1 MVAVA
6 EELAASL
13 ARMYEEKGDADL
25 AEFIDNCRRMIGPEE
40 LAELIDADGRLRLDR
55 GLPVTLSRYLDAI
68 PDLAS
73 MPVALDAAIEFTLR
87 SIGGDRTPPVAAV
100 ASLIA
105 EYPMFERAIRAASL
119 LSEALWSTEQVRADA
134 RPGRGLTVP
143 SDFGPALPS
152 GQRRYELREALG
164 SGAQGGV
171 YLAVDRHLSD
181 RSKPAWVAIK
191 VLRQHVGDAIGR
203 DRLIEEAT
211 RARRIDHPNIVR
223 VLDRGVSDDGDDYIV
238 YEYVDGSTLREWRQ
252 ARGEALGQRV
262 AAELVAKIAR
272 GVQAAHSV
280 GVVHCDIKPDNIM
293 ITRAGEPKVT
303 DFGLAVR
310 IDIEADVFMS
320 RPSDGPM
327 GNLGFIAPEQYRLAE
342 GAIAPPADVYAC
354 GGILYY
360 LLTGLLPNGQSVE
373 EVERNLDAT
382 DGRSEPPSLR
392 EARPD
397 IDPDLEAICRRALAP
412 RCADRYGSAEALA
425 NDLEAWLRREPI
437 RWTRPSVSRRV
448 LLFCRRE
455 PLAVAMLLALMAI
468 VGVGSGLGVAL
479 SREAERRV
487 MQEKIEAAAE
497 IQRQTEEYYER
508 QTSILDSLAT
518 SVRKGSNPSGLGA
531 DWLAIMLIFET
542 VLGPELTERS
552 EQWAAL
558 RQERI
563 DRLRSVINEEIS
575 AGRGKG
581 LEALLWES
589 MLGYH
594 LLRDERFD
602 EAIEVLTRNRAAFA
616 ARLDPDDLYLTMI
629 DQMLACGR
637 IMRSAAMPRE
647 QRKDPAVLAEVRRAT
662 EFLERTESIFQGRR
676 SGDAL
681 HRLVVE
687 CLVSAYGQGM
697 LDIPD
702 RASAARKRFIQ
713 MMSQSEQ

>member
-6 EELAASL
+6 EQLATAL
-13 ARMYEEKGDADL
+13 ARQYEERGDADL
-25 AEFIDNCRRMIGPEE
+25 AEFIDGCRRMIGPDE
-40 LAELIDADGRLRLDR
+40 LAELIDADGRLRIDR
-55 GLPVTLSRYLDAI
+55 GLPVTLSRYLDAV

-87 SIGGDRTPPVAAV
+87 SIGGDGTPPVAAV

-105 EYPMFERAIRAASL
+105 EYPTFERAIRAASL

-134 RPGRGLTVP
+134 GAPPGLTVP

-191 VLRQHVGDAIGR
+191 VLRQHVGDAVGR

-211 RARRIDHPNIVR
+211 RARRIDHPNVVR

-238 YEYVDGSTLREWRQ
+238 YEYVDGSTLRDWRQ
-252 ARGEALGQRV
+252 ARGEALGQRL

-293 ITRAGEPKVT
+293 IARSGEPKVT

-310 IDIEADVFMS
+310 IDIEADVSLS

-327 GNLGFIAPEQYRLAE
+327 GNLGFISPEQYRLDE

-354 GGILYY
+354 GGVLYY
-360 LLTGLLPNGQSVE
+360 LLTGLIPNGQSVE
-373 EVERNLDAT
+373 EVERNLDAS
-382 DGRSEPPSLR
+382 DGRTEPPVLR
-392 EARPD
+392 EARPGVD
-397 IDPDLEAICRRALAP
+397 ADLEAICRRALAP
-412 RCADRYGSAEALA
+412 RCADRYSSAEALA

-437 RWTRPSVSRRV
+437 RWTRPTTRRR
-448 LLFCRRE
+448 LALFCRRE
-455 PLAVAMLLALMAI
+455 PLTVGLLAVLI
-468 VGVGSGLGVAL
+468 LTVGLGSGFGVAL
-479 SREAERRV
+479 SNESERRI
-487 MQEKIEAAAE
+487 MQQKVATAAAIRE
-497 IQRQTEEYYER
+497 RTVEYNQRLSTMLNSMA
-508 QTSILDSLAT
+508 TSI
-518 SVRKGSNPSGLGA
+518 RSGQYGGLTA
-531 DWLAIMLIFET
+531 DWLMIMMVFET
-542 VLGPELTERS
+542 ILGPELTENS

-558 RQERI
+558 RSERI
-563 DRLRSVINEEIS
+563 ERLRSFANERAA
-575 AGRGKG
+575 AGKSKD
-581 LEALLWES
+581 LEALLWET
-589 MLGYH
+589 MVGFF
-594 LLRDERFD
+594 LLRDERPD
-602 EAIEVLTRNRAAFA
+602 EAIEVLTQNRAALA
-616 ARLDPDDLYLTMI
+616 AKLDPDDSYLTMI
-629 DQMLACGR
+629 DQMLACAR
-637 IMRSAAMPRE
+637 ITRAAAMPRE
-647 QRKDPAVLAEVRRAT
+647 RRQDPAVLAEVRAAVDV
-662 EFLERTESIFQGRR
+662 LERTEPLLRGRR

-681 HRLVVE
+681 HELVAD
-687 CLVSAYGQGM
+687 CMTRAYGQGM

-702 RASAARKRFIQ
+702 RATAARQRYIEIMNKRNQ
-713 MMSQSEQ
+713 